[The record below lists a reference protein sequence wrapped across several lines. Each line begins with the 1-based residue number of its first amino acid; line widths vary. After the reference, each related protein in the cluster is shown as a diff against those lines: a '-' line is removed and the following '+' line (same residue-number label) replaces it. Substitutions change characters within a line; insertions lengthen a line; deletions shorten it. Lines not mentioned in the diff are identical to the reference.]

1 MPMPFP
7 WRDAQEW
14 IAGPIA
20 AQSAVDLADAI
31 DRGEVDMVEIGENVM
46 FFASDET
53 LRSLV
58 AGS

>member
-7 WRDAQEW
+7 WRDEQEW
-14 IAGPIA
+14 TAGPIA
-20 AQSAVDLADAI
+20 AQSALDLADAI

-53 LRSLV
+53 LGRLV